1 MLVLHEKNIKKTIG
15 YNIFIEKWY
24 VLQKFFRRKNPK
36 ELLPIQP
43 IDTLMIDHWWTVS
56 AGYIT
61 EEDIKVL

>member
-1 MLVLHEKNIKKTIG
+1 M
-15 YNIFIEKWY
+15 F

-56 AGYIT
+56 TGYIT